1 MNRRVLVIGG
11 VVVFAVLA
19 AIAGV
24 VVLAAPRQTAASP
37 RQASPRQAPPRS
49 QPAQWPA
56 AAGQTPMTSNIS
68 VLAVSPLAVSPLAVS
83 TLAVSTLEVLPLN
96 KTKTPQP
103 KTKTKTTTPPKTK
116 PKQKTKT
123 KNPMPAPSPSPSSS
137 SSSSPAVVT
146 AQATAGKCQV
156 SLANFPKGTVS
167 KIPDSKRMRVD
178 NGVAAVTCNPG
189 EYASRGGVLL
199 RFPNV
204 CKGSREVTLT
214 YDVKFGSDSSFDFV
228 KGGKIGWGVQFGKG
242 EIQGGKW
249 ASTAASA
256 RVMFRAGGAATAY
269 LYYGKSGDPND
280 LSDQVPEYKDV
291 AQSTG
296 TAGHT
301 LWQVGKSKNPHVAF
315 KSGVWQTVSLYCKM
329 NSPGQHDGVIA
340 LTVDGV
346 TRRFDKLRW
355 LNNPAGVDN
364 LEFCTWY
371 GGSGP
376 DWSPKAPETFY
387 FKNAKVA
394 AN

>member
-1 MNRRVLVIGG
+1 MTL
-11 VVVFAVLA
+11 
-19 AIAGV
+19 
-24 VVLAAPRQTAASP
+24 
-37 RQASPRQAPPRS
+37 
-49 QPAQWPA
+49 
-56 AAGQTPMTSNIS
+56 MTSSFPSNASFPTKSPTKSPKIKTPKVKS
-68 VLAVSPLAVSPLAVS
+68 PKPSNLKKAPGAVTPQ
-83 TLAVSTLEVLPLN
+83 TTTTDRD
-96 KTKTPQP
+96 KTKTP
-103 KTKTKTTTPPKTK
+103 KRAA
-116 PKQKTKT
+116 
-123 KNPMPAPSPSPSSS
+123 PAPVPASSS
-137 SSSSPAVVT
+137 SSSTSAAVAPPAT
-146 AQATAGKCQV
+146 GKCQV
-156 SLANFPKGTVS
+156 SLADFPKGTVS

-178 NGVAAVTCNPG
+178 GGVAAVTCNPG

-204 CKGSREVTLT
+204 CKGSREITLT

-228 KGGKIGWGVQFGKG
+228 KGGKIGWGVQFGQG

-256 RVMFRAGGAATAY
+256 RVMFRAGGSATAY

-296 TAGHT
+296 TAGHS

-340 LTVDGV
+340 LTIDGV

-387 FKNAKVA
+387 FRNAKVA

>member
-1 MNRRVLVIGG
+1 MNRRVLVIGVVG
-11 VVVFAVLA
+11 VVAVLA

-24 VVLAAPRQTAASP
+24 VVLASPRRNSSPRQTADVSP
-37 RQASPRQAPPRS
+37 LQASPRQAPQSS

-56 AAGQTPMTSNIS
+56 AVVDAQTPMTSNIS
-68 VLAVSPLAVSPLAVS
+68 ASPFAVTPFAVTTPSAQ
-83 TLAVSTLEVLPLN
+83 TL
-96 KTKTPQP
+96 KTKQP
-103 KTKTKTTTPPKTK
+103 KTKTKTPTPPKITPKKTK
-116 PKQKTKT
+116 ITPKKT
-123 KNPMPAPSPSPSSS
+123 KNPMPAPSPSP

-178 NGVAAVTCNPG
+178 GGVAAVTCNPG

-199 RFPNV
+199 RFPSV

-228 KGGKIGWGVQFGKG
+228 KGGKIGWGVQFGQG

-296 TAGHT
+296 TAGHS
-301 LWQVGKSKNPHVAF
+301 LWQVGKSKNPHVLF

-340 LTVDGV
+340 LTIDGV

-387 FKNAKVA
+387 FRNAKVA

>member
-1 MNRRVLVIGG
+1 MLKVK
-11 VVVFAVLA
+11 
-19 AIAGV
+19 
-24 VVLAAPRQTAASP
+24 
-37 RQASPRQAPPRS
+37 
-49 QPAQWPA
+49 
-56 AAGQTPMTSNIS
+56 TPKPT
-68 VLAVSPLAVSPLAVS
+68 
-83 TLAVSTLEVLPLN
+83 TT
-96 KTKTPQP
+96 KTKTPKP
-103 KTKTKTTTPPKTK
+103 GKAEKPRGKAKTPAKMSAT
-116 PKQKTKT
+116 
-123 KNPMPAPSPSPSSS
+123 PMPVPSSS
-137 SSSSPAVVT
+137 TTSSSPAVVT

-189 EYASRGGVLL
+189 EYASHGGVLL

-204 CKGSREVTLT
+204 CKGSREITLT

-228 KGGKIGWGVQFGKG
+228 KGGKIGGGVQFGQG

-256 RVMFRAGGAATAY
+256 RVMFRPGGSATAY

-301 LWQVGKSKNPHVAF
+301 LWQVGKSKNPHVLF

-329 NSPGQHDGVIA
+329 NTPGQHDGVIA
-340 LTVDGV
+340 LTIDGV

-387 FKNAKVA
+387 FRNAKVS

>member
-1 MNRRVLVIGG
+1 MNHRVVVVGGVIIVAILAAITG
-11 VVVFAVLA
+11 VVV
-19 AIAGV
+19 V
-24 VVLAAPRQTAASP
+24 VTNR
-37 RQASPRQAPPRS
+37 
-49 QPAQWPA
+49 
-56 AAGQTPMTSNIS
+56 
-68 VLAVSPLAVSPLAVS
+68 
-83 TLAVSTLEVLPLN
+83 
-96 KTKTPQP
+96 
-103 KTKTKTTTPPKTK
+103 
-116 PKQKTKT
+116 
-123 KNPMPAPSPSPSSS
+123 PSPSPSPSPSRGKEPPPRGTTQAPQFVEWSPAVALTTPPMTSFPSNTSSQPAKIKKTPQLKIKTLQPKAKKQPKAKTPNAPPPKKMSAVPSPTTSS
-137 SSSSPAVVT
+137 SSTVAAVPAT
-146 AQATAGKCQV
+146 GKCQV

-228 KGGKIGWGVQFGKG
+228 KGGKIGWGVQFGQG

>member
-1 MNRRVLVIGG
+1 MHVYIMNRRVLVIGG
-11 VVVFAVLA
+11 VAVLAVLA
-19 AIAGV
+19 ALAV
-24 VVLAAPRQTAASP
+24 VATTAVAATRRSP
-37 RQASPRQAPPRS
+37 RPSPQPSPPFSARPSPPARS
-49 QPAQWPA
+49 PPLPAQEPWPA
-56 AAGQTPMTSNIS
+56 TVQIFQQTPLSNIS
-68 VLAVSPLAVSPLAVS
+68 FSNTPK
-83 TLAVSTLEVLPLN
+83 TLQVETP
-96 KTKTPQP
+96 KTRQVETPKPKGKAKTPKP
-103 KTKTKTTTPPKTK
+103 KPKPKTK
-116 PKQKTKT
+116 PTKAKT
-123 KNPMPAPSPSPSSS
+123 PPAKMQA
-137 SSSSPAVVT
+137 SPAT
-146 AQATAGKCQV
+146 SQATAAGKCQV

-228 KGGKIGWGVQFGKG
+228 KGGKIGWGVQFGPG

-249 ASTAASA
+249 LPTAASA
-256 RVMFRAGGAATAY
+256 RVMFRAGGSATAY
-269 LYYGKSGDPND
+269 LYYGKSGDPTD
-280 LSDQVPEYKDV
+280 LSDQVPEYRDV

-296 TAGHT
+296 SSGHT
-301 LWQVGKSKNPHVAF
+301 LWQVGKSKNPHVSF

-329 NSPGQHDGVIA
+329 NTPGQHDGVIA
-340 LTVDGV
+340 LTIDGV

-371 GGSGP
+371 GGSGT